1 MQRRHLLGALGPLT
15 FRGSNKK
22 TYHAIAAERMPA
34 SLESDWVA
42 GIIEVRRYGGDLE
55 VAKELQRLLAFH
67 GAEVR
72 RKGLNFQLAFNTLA
86 EREGV
91 WGRLAADTAWET
103 LRQKGKLVTLE
114 ISVFQ

>member
-1 MQRRHLLGALGPLT
+1 MQRRHLLGALTPIT

-22 TYHAIAAERMPA
+22 IYNAIAAERMPA

-42 GIIEVRRYGGDLE
+42 GTIEVRRYGGDLE
-55 VAKELQRLLAFH
+55 VAEELQRLLEIH

-72 RKGLNFQLAFNTLA
+72 RDGLNFQLAFSTLE
-86 EREGV
+86 EREAV
-91 WGRLAADTAWET
+91 WSRLTADTSWEK

>member
-1 MQRRHLLGALGPLT
+1 MQRRHLLGALSPIT

-34 SLESDWVA
+34 SLESDWGA
-42 GIIEVRRYGGDLE
+42 GIIEVRRYDGDVE
-55 VAKELQRLLAFH
+55 VAEEFQLLLELH

-72 RKGLNFQLAFNTLA
+72 RDGLDFQLAFNTL
-86 EREGV
+86 EVREAV
-91 WGRLAADTAWET
+91 WGRLAADNLWHK